1 MSPRHV
7 TGSLPVHFCTLL
19 LPALLVLVVH
29 STPAWGQA
37 GTSSPAVNAEVGAP
51 ASKAPSDPPM
61 ERRRRS
67 RGALS
72 DGDMERLVGVAS
84 DISPEWAS
92 SLRARMVENPEQAR
106 ADFRR
111 NGRRLFGLLML
122 KESNP
127 ELYKVRVAELA
138 LKKGIQDMAKQYH
151 EILAEDPVAAE
162 RIAGNLRELV
172 VQSVDLELRA
182 RALELQALDIAVRE
196 LRAKLL
202 SEVDDSLAKA
212 ERVWQELLEEPAV
225 VDEDASPLD
234 GLRPGSFPGDRRR
247 PGVGQGSSPVEKPD
261 DRG

>member
-122 KESNP
+122 EGTRASVACG
-127 ELYKVRVAELA
+127 VRAGPSAVGER
-138 LKKGIQDMAKQYH
+138 DAK
-151 EILAEDPVAAE
+151 
-162 RIAGNLRELV
+162 
-172 VQSVDLELRA
+172 
-182 RALELQALDIAVRE
+182 RALELLCVVLKPSRCEVRT
-196 LRAKLL
+196 
-202 SEVDDSLAKA
+202 
-212 ERVWQELLEEPAV
+212 
-225 VDEDASPLD
+225 
-234 GLRPGSFPGDRRR
+234 RPMLGSAAWRRR
-247 PGVGQGSSPVEKPD
+247 QWSCAA
-261 DRG
+261 